1 MTKLA
6 KLVSAVILVTLSSLV
21 FGFVAHKKDE
31 EINEVVVIALK
42 PIQLSPFK
50 AFTMDMFP
58 TFLI

>member
-1 MTKLA
+1 MNKLT

-21 FGFVAHKKDE
+21 FGLVAHEKDK
-31 EINEVVVIALK
+31 VMLIALK

-58 TFLI
+58 TFLM